1 MRAFLIVLLIPL
13 LAGCTPLTAF
23 NALIPKDAGGRQV
36 ADDEPYGQDRRQR
49 LDIYAPVAAASGPRP
64 MIVFFYGGSW
74 KSGSKEGY
82 GFVGRALAAQ
92 GFVVAIPDYRL
103 VPDVRFPAFVEDSA
117 AAVQWVQRHVARY
130 GGDPDR
136 IVLVGHSAGAYN
148 AAMLAVDPRWL
159 GTDRAAVKGWAALAG
174 PYDFLPLDTEVTR
187 AAFSEAGDLEATQP
201 ILLASADDPPALLLA
216 GGRDEFVLPSQS
228 TGMVIAMTEAGA
240 AAQSRI
246 YPGVGH
252 VGIVTALAKPFRGD
266 APVLRDVAAF
276 ARHVTQSEADTAA
289 GQ

>member
-1 MRAFLIVLLIPL
+1 MRAFLTVLLIPL

-36 ADDEPYGQDRRQR
+36 AEDEAYGRDRRQR
-49 LDIYAPVAAASGPRP
+49 LDIYAPVAAASEPRP
-64 MIVFFYGGSW
+64 VIVFFYGGSW
-74 KSGSKEGY
+74 KSGSKDGY

-92 GFVVAIPDYRL
+92 GFVVAVPDYRL
-103 VPDVRFPAFVEDSA
+103 VPEVRFPAFVEDSA
-117 AAVQWVQRHVARY
+117 AAVQWVMGHIARF
-130 GGDPDR
+130 GGDPER

-159 GTDRAAVKGWAALAG
+159 GPERTAIKGWAALAG

-187 AAFSEAGDLEATQP
+187 AAFGKARDLEATQP

-216 GGRDEFVLPSQS
+216 GGRDELVLPSQS

-240 AAQSRI
+240 TAQSRI
-246 YPGVGH
+246 YPEVGH
-252 VGIVTALAKPFRGD
+252 VGIVTALARPFRSD

-276 ARHVTQSEADTAA
+276 ARNVTQSGADAA
-289 GQ
+289 ASQ